1 MIICQCNIL
10 SDDLVAEAVADMRA
24 RTEPAIITPGQVFK
38 CCGAKFQCAGC
49 MSHVTEIIAKSFDV
63 DVTGLPGCGSKR
75 TRSYYLSLKDKSSN
89 KETTDHEGRQESH

>member
-1 MIICQCNIL
+1 
-10 SDDLVAEAVADMRA
+10 
-24 RTEPAIITPGQVFK
+24 
-38 CCGAKFQCAGC
+38 